1 MLKDATSLPVL
12 KNAVDSLKRM
22 RNGLSR
28 LLLLDVDLLK
38 TLGRPDPKKYG
49 KRSLNTFLRDPPSK
63 QVHDKD
69 FYLCVMRRLC
79 IFLVEWPFFNNLI
92 LVLILVNGVLL
103 AMVDPLESY
112 STVASSQR
120 HIDLSNT
127 LAAMSIIFALELLIT
142 FIAYGVYYA
151 GPNSH
156 LRNNWNKCDA
166 LIVMMG
172 LLDFIPSLN
181 ELSALRTL
189 KILRP
194 LRAITRFPMLRDM
207 IILVIKIVP
216 TLFHI
221 LYLLMILL
229 IVLAVISVQLWAG
242 ITRRR
247 CFHQDSGLRLGH
259 TPRGYGLER
268 TCTLQ
273 DSLSPGLFRCP
284 PLYACVPQV
293 CVCASV

>member
-112 STVASSQR
+112 STAASSQR

-127 LAAMSIIFALELLIT
+127 LAAMSILFALELLIT

-166 LIVMMG
+166 LK
-172 LLDFIPSLN
+172 DPPTSSRHHPIPN
-181 ELSALRTL
+181 AARHDHTRDQDCAHPLSHPLPFNDSAHRVGGDIGAALGRHHPP
-189 KILRP
+189 P
-194 LRAITRFPMLRDM
+194 LF
-207 IILVIKIVP
+207 
-216 TLFHI
+216 
-221 LYLLMILL
+221 
-229 IVLAVISVQLWAG
+229 
-242 ITRRR
+242 
-247 CFHQDSGLRLGH
+247 
-259 TPRGYGLER
+259 
-268 TCTLQ
+268 
-273 DSLSPGLFRCP
+273 SPGLWP
-284 PLYACVPQV
+284 PLRSHAPRLWSGAHVHPPGLPLPWTLSLPSVVCLCSPGLRV
-293 CVCASV
+293 CVCMSVCCLCLCVHGLQQSVHAA